1 MRNTL
6 GGQKTRLLSLCL
18 MGAMWK
24 ERRGGR
30 WIWKK
35 SYYCFSMQPVW
46 RLKWLSNIIWAGNS
60 QYFKIGW
67 DWDQKW
73 QRQEKERERRK
84 GRREN
89 KRAALRRSIIH
100 QTPAASLFPPPPP
113 ERKRES
119 EQQRESERVTLTRQ
133 RRRDVKRRI
142 YKGKKSFS
150 LFSFLS
156 SCILRAARSGEE
168 WRGPGLQI
176 FHAAS
181 LQFLWLYHS
190 AWSAGRAADSLI
202 GDIAPQQKSTV
213 EEPGCL
219 TIWPTQRRGTG
230 ERKARVSDGMCHAV
244 TQTHEQ
250 IRVNGGIHMTMQDM
264 HIMYICPRDQADGE

>member
-1 MRNTL
+1 
-6 GGQKTRLLSLCL
+6 

-73 QRQEKERERRK
+73 QRQEKEREREGK
-84 GRREN
+84 EGGRTSVQLWGVPSSTKLLQLPSSLLLLLRE
-89 KRAALRRSIIH
+89 
-100 QTPAASLFPPPPP
+100 
-113 ERKRES
+113 RES
-119 EQQRESERVTLTRQ
+119 EQQRERERVTLTRQ

-181 LQFLWLYHS
+181 LRFLWLYHS

-230 ERKARVSDGMCHAV
+230 ERKARVSDGMCLAV